1 MFVIKFIYT
10 TGINGRLNQYYLGGS
25 YAFGGERYACIG
37 SREMAKQYKSAKI
50 AESVFRRLSENLA
63 NYPEEFEIEE
73 IG

>member
-1 MFVIKFIYT
+1 MFVIKFVYT

-37 SREMAKQYKSAKI
+37 SREMAKQYKSAKR
-50 AESVFRRLSENLA
+50 AESTIKKLSENLA